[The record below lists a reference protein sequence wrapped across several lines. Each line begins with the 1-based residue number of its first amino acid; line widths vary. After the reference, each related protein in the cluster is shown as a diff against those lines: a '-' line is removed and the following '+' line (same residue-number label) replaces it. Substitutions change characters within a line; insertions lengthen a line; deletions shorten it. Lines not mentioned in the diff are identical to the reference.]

1 MDRPPE
7 EAVKW
12 VTIKEMCEGLVG
24 VHSSLS
30 VEILQ
35 EALTRHNKNAFMIRW
50 KYENISYFQPSIYQH
65 EPGTPHDQNNKA
77 SGYSKRIKLVLPCQ
91 DCLSSDNTS
100 SMKIQSVNKALLVY
114 ADDLESWRRGAF
126 EEAINS
132 STRK

>member
-35 EALTRHNKNAFMIRW
+35 EALTRHNKNAFMI
-50 KYENISYFQPSIYQH
+50 H
-65 EPGTPHDQNNKA
+65 
-77 SGYSKRIKLVLPCQ
+77 
-91 DCLSSDNTS
+91 
-100 SMKIQSVNKALLVY
+100 
-114 ADDLESWRRGAF
+114 
-126 EEAINS
+126 
-132 STRK
+132 